1 MNLWKQLI
9 ARIQLAWRG
18 PGPFEREIA
27 ERLRAEQELRESEE
41 RYRELVENAND
52 IIYTHDLR
60 GRFLSANA
68 AARQVTGFSLD
79 ELLAMSVNDL
89 VVPEHRALAREMT
102 RRKLALEHFEPY
114 ELNIR
119 TKQGGSRTVEVNS
132 RLILRQG
139 KAVGVQGIARDV
151 TQQQAAKQALSKHAA
166 DLARSNAELEQ
177 FAYIASHDLQEPL
190 RMVASYCQLLKRRY
204 QNRLDKDA
212 DEFIEFAVDGARRMQ
227 VLVNDLLAYSRVG
240 RAELLRGQ
248 VDISDVVDDALRNL
262 QAAVTESGAIVTRDP
277 LPKIV
282 ADGPQLVQLFQNL
295 LSNALKFCAD
305 GAPRIHVG
313 AVRQQEEWLFS
324 VRDEGIGI
332 APEHLERVF
341 MIFKRLHGWGQFPG
355 TGVGLAIAK
364 KIVERHGGRIWVES
378 TPGHGSTFSFT
389 IPHSAAEL
397 GQEANPA
404 ALVYQGAAI

>member
-1 MNLWKQLI
+1 MNLWKQLV
-9 ARIQLAWRG
+9 ARVALACRG
-18 PGPFEREIA
+18 PGQFERDLA
-27 ERLRAEQELRESEE
+27 ERLHAEQELRESEE

-68 AARQVTGFSLD
+68 AALQVTGFPLD
-79 ELLAMSVNDL
+79 EMLAMNVDDL

-102 RRKLALEHFEPY
+102 RRKLAHEHFEPY

-119 TKQGGSRTVEVNS
+119 TKQGQFRTVEVNS

-139 KAVGVQGIARDV
+139 RAVGVQGIARDV
-151 TQQQAAKQALSKHAA
+151 TQQHAAKEALSRKAA

-204 QNRLDKDA
+204 HDRLDQDA
-212 DEFIEFAVDGARRMQ
+212 NEFIEFAVDGARRMQ
-227 VLVNDLLAYSRVG
+227 TLINDLLAYSRVG
-240 RAELLRGQ
+240 RAELTLAP
-248 VDISDVVDDALRNL
+248 VDMNSVVDDALQNL
-262 QAAVTESGAIVTRDP
+262 QAAVAERGAIVTRDA
-277 LPKIV
+277 LPRIV

-295 LSNALKFCAD
+295 LGNAIKFCAV
-305 GAPRIHVG
+305 GPPRVHVG
-313 AVRQQEEWLFS
+313 AVQRNGEWQFS

-341 MIFKRLHGWGQFPG
+341 MIFKRLHGWGEFPG

-378 TPGHGSTFSFT
+378 KLGQGSTFTFT
-389 IPHSAAEL
+389 LPHSAAEL
-397 GQEANPA
+397 SHEHLPPP
-404 ALVYQGAAI
+404 VYQGAAI